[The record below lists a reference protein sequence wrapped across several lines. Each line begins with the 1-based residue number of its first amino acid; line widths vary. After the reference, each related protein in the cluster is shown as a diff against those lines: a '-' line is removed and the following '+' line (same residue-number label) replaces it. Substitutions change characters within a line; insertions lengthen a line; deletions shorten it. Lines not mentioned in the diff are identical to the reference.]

1 MHLSKFAV
9 RRPIAITV
17 FVIITIMF
25 GLIAMQRIGIDL
37 LPNLSFP
44 YAVVVTV
51 YPGGAAQSIEQGVT
65 IPVERSLAG
74 ISGLRRQESYSMED
88 LSAVLLQ
95 FDWGTD
101 LISAM
106 EQIRNNLAQVA
117 LSLPEGAQA
126 PIVVQ
131 IDPSAFPLML
141 IGVRGDDLSPVELT
155 TEIRKIIPQLEQLNG
170 VGQVSLFGASNE
182 EVQVLYDPDYLN
194 EIGLT
199 PVVLQQLIMYQNIIV
214 PGGAVVADGTRY
226 TTRAGSQINSVEELE
241 DIVVGMKQGSGL
253 LGLGGLLPSL
263 TYLSDIA
270 EVTTH
275 VEPRNG
281 ITRHDGQ
288 DAVLIQVMGQSG
300 ANTVR
305 VAEDLKKTLEELE
318 TVYPHLHFTRIT
330 DQSVFINQSISSLA
344 SSGLIGGILAI
355 AVLWIFLRSFSSLLI
370 IGLSIPVSVI
380 ATFVLLYF
388 SNLSLNLM
396 TLGGMALG
404 VGMLVDSSIV
414 VLENIYRHLSLQ
426 PNVRLASQQG
436 AGEIAGALIASTAT
450 SVVVFLPI
458 IFLDSFAGQLLKE
471 FGLSISYA
479 LLASLVVSLT
489 LLPMLASKFLKKS
502 MVTASEQADSKFAK
516 FRSGYAKL
524 LGKALERK
532 VAVFALV
539 IVLLV
544 VPLALY
550 PTLDQEFLPSFDEG
564 FLGVHAMLP
573 SGVPLEETREV
584 IIAIENDLLA
594 IPEVATVAVQSGD
607 QGELDI
613 PSLLTG
619 TGLENAMFSITLVP
633 HGERQRAGRELTE
646 EIHDIMAKHGV
657 IRANISDTS
666 LFGSAA
672 STLMTPNLTIDIRG
686 EDMEVLYA
694 LSQELIAE
702 LRKIPGFRDVQD
714 STDRPTLDL
723 YLNVD
728 TSRSI
733 LGGFTAGQVGLGMR
747 YATAG
752 LKATDLQVEDRILPV
767 VLRPSS
773 AIDSVDDL
781 MNTRITSP
789 VQIDGLGD
797 EPILLSQVVT
807 PEVQQISALTQ
818 RVDRLNVIRV
828 FGTLGEDLSLTQ
840 AVRHSE
846 EIMARM
852 DFPPGY
858 HATVGGL
865 QTLIGDSIDDLV
877 LALGLAVALV
887 FLVMAAQFESFLQP
901 FIIIFT
907 IPLAII
913 GALAGLWLVNG
924 SLGIMSLIGIIVLVG
939 IVVNN
944 AIVLVDYINQRR
956 RQTPG
961 IAVRDA
967 VLEACQVR
975 LRPILMTTITTVF
988 GLLPVVLA
996 QGVGAEFQRP
1006 LAATIIGGLIT
1017 STFLTLFVIPTVY
1030 EAFSRLERKPKS
1042 EVETTENAG

>member
-1 MHLSKFAV
+1 MNLSKFAV
-9 RRPIAITV
+9 RRPVAITV

-51 YPGGAAQSIEQGVT
+51 YPGGAAQSVEQGVT
-65 IPVERSLAG
+65 IPVERSLSG

-88 LSAVLLQ
+88 ISAVILQ

-101 LISAM
+101 LLTAL

-131 IDPSAFPLML
+131 IDPNAFPLML
-141 IGVRGDDLSPVELT
+141 IGASSNDLSPVELT
-155 TEIRKIIPQLEQLNG
+155 DELRKITPQLEQLNG
-170 VGQVSLFGASNE
+170 VAQVSLFGTSNE
-182 EVQVLYDPDYLN
+182 EVQVLFDPDYLN
-194 EIGLT
+194 DIGLT
-199 PVVLQQLIMYQNIIV
+199 PVVLQQLIMYQNIVV
-214 PGGAVVADGTRY
+214 PGGAVTADGIRY

-241 DIVVGMKQGSGL
+241 NIIVGMKQGSGL

-263 TYLSDIA
+263 TYLSDVA

-281 ITRHDGQ
+281 VTRHNGQ
-288 DAVLIQVMGQSG
+288 DAVLLQVMGQSG

-305 VAEDLKKTLEELE
+305 VAEDLKETLEQLE
-318 TVYPHLHFTRIT
+318 IDHPHLHFTRIT
-330 DQSVFINQSISSLA
+330 DQSVFINQSIGSLA
-344 SSGLIGGILAI
+344 SSGIIGGILAI
-355 AVLWIFLRSFSSLLI
+355 AVLWIFLRSVPSLLI
-370 IGLSIPVSVI
+370 VGLSIPVSVI
-380 ATFVLLYF
+380 ASFVLLYF

-414 VLENIYRHLSLQ
+414 VLENVYRHLSLQ

-450 SVVVFLPI
+450 SIVVFLPI

-489 LLPMLASKFLKKS
+489 LLPVLASKFLKKS
-502 MVTASEQADSKFAK
+502 MVTASGEADSKFVK
-516 FRSGYAKL
+516 SRSGYASL
-524 LGKALERK
+524 LNKSLEK
-532 VAVFALV
+532 KGVVFALV
-539 IVLLV
+539 VVLLIVALV
-544 VPLALY
+544 VY

-573 SGVPLEETREV
+573 TGVPLEETREL
-584 IIAIENDLLA
+584 IIALENDLLA
-594 IPEVATVAVQSGD
+594 IPEVETVAVQSGD
-607 QGELDI
+607 QGELDVL
-613 PSLLTG
+613 SLLTG

-633 HGERQRAGRELTE
+633 HGERQRSGKDLTE
-646 EIHDIMAKHGV
+646 EIHNIMANHGV
-657 IRANISDTS
+657 VRANISDTS

-686 EDMEVLYA
+686 EDLEVLNS
-694 LSQELIAE
+694 LSQELMAE
-702 LRKIPGFRDVQD
+702 LRKVSGFRDIQD

-752 LKATDLQVEDRILPV
+752 LKATDLQVGDRVLPV

-773 AIDSVDDL
+773 AIDSVEDL

-789 VQIDGLGD
+789 VQIDGLGG

-807 PEVQQISALTQ
+807 PEVQEIRALSQ
-818 RVDRLNVIRV
+818 RVDRLNVTRV
-828 FGTLGEDLSLTQ
+828 FGTLGEGLSLTQ
-840 AVRHSE
+840 AARHSE
-846 EIMARM
+846 EIIDRM
-852 DFPPGY
+852 EFPPGY
-858 HATVGGL
+858 HATIGGL
-865 QTLIGDSIDDLV
+865 QTMIGESIEDLV
-877 LALGLAVALV
+877 LALVLAVALV

-901 FIIIFT
+901 VIIMFT
-907 IPLAII
+907 IPLALI
-913 GALAGLWLVNG
+913 GALAGLWLVDGN
-924 SLGIMSLIGIIVLVG
+924 LGIMSIIGIIVLVG

-944 AIVLVDYINQRR
+944 AIVLIDYINLRR
-956 RQTPG
+956 RQNPTT
-961 IAVRDA
+961 AVREA
-967 VLEACQVR
+967 ILEACQVR

-996 QGVGAEFQRP
+996 RGVGAEFQRP
-1006 LAATIIGGLIT
+1006 LAATIMGGLIT

-1030 EAFSRLERKPKS
+1030 EVFSRFERKPKP
-1042 EVETTENAG
+1042 EVNVVD

>member
-9 RRPIAITV
+9 RRPVAITV

-51 YPGGAAQSIEQGVT
+51 YPGGAAQSVEQDIT
-65 IPVERSLAG
+65 IPIDRSLSG

-88 LSAVLLQ
+88 ISVVVLQ

-101 LISAM
+101 LITAL

-117 LSLPEGAQA
+117 LSLPEGAQS
-126 PIVVQ
+126 PIVSQ

-141 IGVRGDDLSPVELT
+141 IGVSGDDRTPVELT
-155 TEIRKIIPQLEQLNG
+155 TEIRQIIPQLEQLNG
-170 VGQVSLFGASNE
+170 IGQVSLFGASNE

-194 EIGLT
+194 DLGLT
-199 PVVLQQLIMYQNIIV
+199 PVVLQQLIMYQNIVV
-214 PGGAVVADGTRY
+214 PGGAVIADGTRY

-241 DIVVGMKQGSGL
+241 NIIVGMKQGSGL

-270 EVTTH
+270 EVSTH
-275 VEPRNG
+275 VEPREG
-281 ITRHDGQ
+281 ITRHNGQ
-288 DAVLIQVMGQSG
+288 DAVLIQVMGKSG

-305 VAEDLKKTLEELE
+305 VAEDLKKTLEDLE

-330 DQSVFINQSISSLA
+330 DQSVFIIQSIGSLA
-344 SSGLIGGILAI
+344 SSGVIGGILAI

-370 IGLSIPVSVI
+370 VGLSIPVSVI
-380 ATFVLLYF
+380 ASFVLLYF

-426 PNVRLASQQG
+426 PNVRSASQHG
-436 AGEIAGALIASTAT
+436 AGEIAGALVASTAT
-450 SVVVFLPI
+450 SIVVFLPI

-489 LLPMLASKFLKKS
+489 VLPMLASKFLKKS
-502 MVTASEQADSKFAK
+502 MVTASHEADSKFSR

-524 LGKALERK
+524 LNKALSRK
-532 VAVFALV
+532 AVVFALV
-539 IVLLV
+539 AVLLV
-544 VPLALY
+544 VPLVLY

-564 FLGVHAMLP
+564 FLGVHAMFP
-573 SGVPLEETREV
+573 TGVPLEETREL
-584 IIAIENDLLA
+584 IIAIEHDLMA

-633 HGERQRAGRELTE
+633 HGERQRRGKDLTE
-646 EIHDIMAKHGV
+646 EIHDILAKHGV
-657 IRANISDTS
+657 VRANISDTS

-686 EDMEVLYA
+686 EDMEILES

-702 LRKIPGFRDVQD
+702 LQKIPGFRDIQD

-752 LKATDLQVEDRILPV
+752 LKATELRVDDRVLPV

-773 AIDSVDDL
+773 SIDSVDDL
-781 MNTRITSP
+781 MGTRITSP
-789 VQIDGLGD
+789 VQIDGLGG

-807 PEVQQISALTQ
+807 PEVQEIRALTQ
-818 RVDRLNVIRV
+818 RVDRLNVVRV
-828 FGTLGEDLSLTQ
+828 FGTLGETLSLTQ
-840 AVRHSE
+840 AVKHSE
-846 EIMARM
+846 EIIDRM

-858 HATVGGL
+858 HATIGGL
-865 QTLIGDSIDDLV
+865 QTMIGDSIDDLI
-877 LALGLAVALV
+877 LALALAVALV

-901 FIIIFT
+901 FIIMFT
-907 IPLAII
+907 IPLALI

-924 SLGIMSLIGIIVLVG
+924 NVGIMSLIGIIVLVG

-944 AIVLVDYINQRR
+944 AIVLIDYINLRR
-956 RQTPG
+956 RQDPTTP
-961 IAVRDA
+961 VREA
-967 VLEACQVR
+967 ILEACQVR

-996 QGVGAEFQRP
+996 RGVGSEFQRP
-1006 LAATIIGGLIT
+1006 LAATIMGGLIV

-1030 EAFSRLERKPKS
+1030 ETLTRLERKPKP
-1042 EVETTENAG
+1042 EADVAN